1 MRWYRPVVAL
11 LLGGIVAVANAAQP
25 KTVLFLGQNP
35 DGHPPKTHEYMAG
48 LELLAKL
55 LRPTADLKIQIVK
68 ADEPWSDGPQ
78 LLEHVDGVVMFLTEG
93 ARWVQAEPRRYDA
106 LTRLAA
112 RGGGFVALHWA
123 IGTKSAEPI
132 TPFLKLLGGCH
143 GGPDRKYAV
152 VETEVRIA
160 DPSHPIAAGLHN
172 FRARDE
178 FYYQLK
184 FVPPPQGVRPLLE
197 AILSG
202 QAQTVAWSWDRP
214 DGGRSFGFSGL
225 HFHDNWNLP
234 EYQKLLTQ
242 AVLWTMKIPN

>member
-1 MRWYRPVVAL
+1 MRWQKPVVAL
-11 LLGGIVAVANAAQP
+11 LLGAMVAVANAAEP

-35 DGHPPKTHEYMAG
+35 DGHPPMTHEYMAG

-55 LRPTADLKIQIVK
+55 LRPTADLKIQIVT
-68 ADEPWSDGPQ
+68 ADEPWPDGPQ
-78 LLEHVDGVVMFLTEG
+78 LLEHADGVVVFLAEG
-93 ARWVQAEPRRYDA
+93 ARWAQAEPWRYDA

-123 IGTKSAEPI
+123 LGTKTAEPI

-143 GGPDRKYAV
+143 GGPDRKYEV

-160 DPSHPIAAGLHN
+160 DPTHPVAAGLRN

-184 FVPPPQGVRPLLE
+184 FIRSPQSIRPVLE
-197 AILSG
+197 VVIAG

-242 AVLWTMKIPN
+242 AVLRTMKMPN